1 MTQREVMEALFALEA
16 IEGMEDELF
25 DGIQGFAEK
34 TLAKMD
40 ADNEKNRLK
49 NAEKAKE
56 RDAFAL
62 EFAQNL
68 GDEPMTATDVHE
80 QFGHL
85 IPAKVDKEGNEKPL
99 TIQAVS
105 ALLRKAT
112 ALGALKVQDVKV
124 AKKGTQKGYTRA

>member
-1 MTQREVMEALFALEA
+1 MTQREVMEALVALEA

-25 DGIQGFAEK
+25 DGVKAFAEK

-49 NAEKAKE
+49 NAEKSKE

>member
-25 DGIQGFAEK
+25 DGIKEFAEK
-34 TLAKMD
+34 TLTKMD

-49 NAEKAKE
+49 NAEKSKE

-124 AKKGTQKGYTRA
+124 AKKGTQKGYTRV

>member
-16 IEGMEDELF
+16 IEGMEDEVF
-25 DGIQGFAEK
+25 AGVKEFAEK
-34 TLAKMD
+34 TLTKMD

-49 NAEKAKE
+49 NAEKSKE

-124 AKKGTQKGYTRA
+124 AKKGTQKGYTRV